1 MNRTELKRFRLNKL
15 LSQEEFAEKLGY
27 ARGHYARFENG
38 EAEITLRFLESLQK
52 AFGLSY
58 EEAKALSKRDKEQG

>member
-15 LSQEEFAEKLGY
+15 MSQEQFAAKLGY

-38 EAEITLRFLESLQK
+38 EAEITLRFLEALQK

-58 EEAKALSKRDKEQG
+58 EEAKELAKRDRE